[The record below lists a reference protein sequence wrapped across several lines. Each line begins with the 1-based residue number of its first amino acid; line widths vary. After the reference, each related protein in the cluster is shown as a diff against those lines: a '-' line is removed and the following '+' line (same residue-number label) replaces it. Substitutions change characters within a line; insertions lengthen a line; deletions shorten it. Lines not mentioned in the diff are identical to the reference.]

1 MQAALDWVNQN
12 QAVIMIA
19 LAAATLIATVLGLRY
34 PAVRRRLGLKIHRS
48 DRVDVAATDK
58 SETDIRIGRSKDV
71 KVRIGGDRETDA

>member
-1 MQAALDWVNQN
+1 M
-12 QAVIMIA
+12 
-19 LAAATLIATVLGLRY
+19 
-34 PAVRRRLGLKIHRS
+34 KIHRS